1 MYRQFGAFMIVMLA
15 SIVGASTSGLAQS
28 PNPEVASGW
37 YEAPDG
43 RHILVSPAPEQGYRR
58 LDFEAAD
65 FGSLPV
71 STPGDTAPAGNGY
84 RWFGAG
90 EGGPALVDPD
100 GIRWTSWA
108 DAPYTL
114 DTLTF
119 ESADGVELAGLL
131 LRPRDPSGAGAVIL
145 HGSGDSD
152 RDNVWAYT
160 FADGLARRG
169 AAVLFFDKRGS
180 GGSGGDWRT
189 VGLDALGRDGAAGFD
204 ALVGHATV
212 REGCTGWVGL
222 SQGGWVAPV
231 AATIAGRGGYVVGVS
246 SAAVPVFDQIEFEIE
261 NTLLREGVDGR
272 GITTALGLQRTIRR
286 HALGAASWEEY
297 SDLREAVLQHPTAAP
312 FARAMPSDSDDW
324 RWAWWARVGS
334 FDPVDAWARAD
345 VRTLV
350 VYGAADQADNVPVA
364 RSVERLSRLARRP
377 GVEGQIEWKVFPGL
391 GHALVDEASGWVSSL
406 ALARITDFVAQCPS

>member
-1 MYRQFGAFMIVMLA
+1 
-15 SIVGASTSGLAQS
+15 
-28 PNPEVASGW
+28 
-37 YEAPDG
+37 
-43 RHILVSPAPEQGYRR
+43 
-58 LDFEAAD
+58 
-65 FGSLPV
+65 
-71 STPGDTAPAGNGY
+71 
-84 RWFGAG
+84 
-90 EGGPALVDPD
+90 
-100 GIRWTSWA
+100 
-108 DAPYTL
+108 
-114 DTLTF
+114 
-119 ESADGVELAGLL
+119 
-131 LRPRDPSGAGAVIL
+131 
-145 HGSGDSD
+145 
-152 RDNVWAYT
+152 
-160 FADGLARRG
+160 
-169 AAVLFFDKRGS
+169 
-180 GGSGGDWRT
+180 
-189 VGLDALGRDGAAGFD
+189 
-204 ALVGHATV
+204 
-212 REGCTGWVGL
+212 
-222 SQGGWVAPV
+222 VAPV

-297 SDLREAVLQHPTAAP
+297 SDLREAVRQHPTAAP